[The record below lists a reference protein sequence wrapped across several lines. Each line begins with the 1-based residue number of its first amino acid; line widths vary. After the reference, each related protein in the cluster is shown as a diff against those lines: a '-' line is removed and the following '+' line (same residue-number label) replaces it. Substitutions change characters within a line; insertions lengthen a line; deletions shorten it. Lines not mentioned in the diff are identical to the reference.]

1 MEFLLIWLAVA
12 VVVAAVWSLRGIRRT
27 RKPTDQQII
36 EAREREIVR
45 RRIEA
50 VNDYYRRH
58 PDRDPNKVTP
68 HWW

>member
-45 RRIEA
+45 RRIAA
-50 VNDYYRRH
+50 VNDWYAKHPEQRR
-58 PDRDPNKVTP
+58 
-68 HWW
+68 